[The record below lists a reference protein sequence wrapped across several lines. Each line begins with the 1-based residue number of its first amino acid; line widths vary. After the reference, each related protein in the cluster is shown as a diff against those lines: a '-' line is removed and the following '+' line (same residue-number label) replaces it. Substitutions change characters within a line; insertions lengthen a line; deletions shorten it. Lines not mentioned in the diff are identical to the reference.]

1 MNDPYG
7 ELPIFAKTFDF
18 VVWLTPLTNH
28 FPRVHRHTITQRLLQ
43 ATLDF
48 QEGLL
53 TANTLRGQARLA
65 QLQAADAHLDKVR
78 LYLRLVHQW
87 HWINPGQ
94 YEHASR
100 MIAEIGR
107 LLGGWQRVTPEKATA
122 YSS

>member
-1 MNDPYG
+1 MNDAYS

-48 QEGLL
+48 QESLL
-53 TANTLRGQARLA
+53 IANTLRGQLRLA
-65 QLQAADAHLDKVR
+65 QLQTADAHLDKVR

-87 HWINPGQ
+87 RWINPGQ

-100 MIAEIGR
+100 LIAEIGR
-107 LLGGWQRVTPEKATA
+107 LLGGWQRVTTDKAKTP
-122 YSS
+122 S